1 VTFDVD
7 AANNDSSM
15 KYARTGLRASVS
27 NYQPICF
34 ALFDEALSFFATN
47 AIRAFFTFAVLCL
60 GFSLLLI
67 EAVVQ
72 QDAIIFDLY
81 CFQWRLRFAC
91 QPVYRYTRS
100 ALWWGR
106 ALVDTDHLA
115 FMAS

>member
-81 CFQWRLRFAC
+81 CFNGGCGLPASLFTDTPVARFGGA
-91 QPVYRYTRS
+91 
-100 ALWWGR
+100 GR
-106 ALVDTDHLA
+106 W
-115 FMAS
+115 